1 MSEKIICPKC
11 GCDVTEVLTSQLKT
25 QIRQDVALEWRDRE
39 AELSQKREMLE
50 SQRADLAKERAGMDE
65 ELRERLAAATK
76 KLKSRAFRKA
86 RERISAEMEEVRAD
100 LTDTRGKLKEAK
112 AAELQLRN
120 ERQKLQEEKEDLE
133 LTVTRKIDEE
143 RSKIRDRVK
152 QEAAEEHRL
161 KEAEREEL
169 IRGLRDQIEILKRK
183 SEQGSQQIQGEVLEL
198 DLEVILRHAF
208 PRDEIKPVPK
218 GMPGSDI
225 IQVVRDNT
233 GAECGTIIWESKR
246 TKNWSDGWLPK
257 LRSDQRSANAVAA
270 ILVSDEL
277 PKSVTNFAYVEEVWV
292 ANRACCVT
300 LATALRTGLVDVA
313 AARRAL
319 EGQHGKMEI
328 LYNYLSSTAFANRV
342 HGIIEAV
349 ITMQTDLNEE
359 KRAINARWAKREK
372 QLNQALAHTTGM
384 YGDLQGIIGSSLS
397 VIESLEFAALPSSDG
412 EAEELM
418 PTRFS
423 RGAARLDSTGR
434 SS

>member
-1 MSEKIICPKC
+1 MSEAIICPKC

-39 AELSQKREMLE
+39 TELAQERDMLE

-65 ELRERLAAATK
+65 ELQQRLAAAK
-76 KLKSRAFRKA
+76 KRLKGRALRRA
-86 RERISAEMEEVRAD
+86 REKTAAEIEEVRVE
-100 LTDTRGKLKEAK
+100 LTDTRAKLKQAK
-112 AAELQLRN
+112 AAELQLRG
-120 ERQKLQEEKEDLE
+120 ERQKLQEEREDLE
-133 LTVTRKIDEE
+133 LTLTRRLDEE
-143 RSKIRDRVK
+143 RSRIRDKVK
-152 QEAAEEHRL
+152 HEAAEEHRL
-161 KEAEREEL
+161 KDAEREEL
-169 IRGLRDQIEILKRK
+169 VRGLRDQIEILKRK

-198 DLEVILRHAF
+198 DLEGILSRAF

-225 IQVVRDNT
+225 IQVVHDDT
-233 GAECGTIIWESKR
+233 GADCGTIIWESKR
-246 TKNWSDGWLPK
+246 TKNWTDGWLPK
-257 LRSDQRSANAVAA
+257 LRNDQRCANAVLA

-277 PKSVTNFAYVEEVWV
+277 PKSVSNFAFVEEVWV
-292 ANRACCVT
+292 SNRACCVT
-300 LATALRTGLVDVA
+300 LASALRAGLVDVA

-349 ITMQTDLNEE
+349 ITMQTDLAEE

-372 QLNQALAHTTGM
+372 QLSQALVHTTGM

-397 VIESLEFAALPSSDG
+397 VVESLEFSALPSPDGDTEESMANGFRRSDN
-412 EAEELM
+412 
-418 PTRFS
+418 
-423 RGAARLDSTGR
+423 RLDAVR
-434 SS
+434 QSS

>member
-1 MSEKIICPKC
+1 MSEAIICPKC

-39 AELSQKREMLE
+39 AELAQERDMLQ
-50 SQRADLAKERAGMDE
+50 SQRADLVKERAGMDE
-65 ELRERLAAATK
+65 ELQQRLAAAKK
-76 KLKSRAFRKA
+76 KLKVRALRKA
-86 RERISAEMEEVRAD
+86 RKKIAAEIEEVRD
-100 LTDTRGKLKEAK
+100 ELTDTRAKLKEAK
-112 AAELQLRN
+112 AAELQLRG
-120 ERQKLQEEKEDLE
+120 ERQKLQEEREDLE
-133 LTVTRKIDEE
+133 LTLTRRLDEE

-152 QEAAEEHRL
+152 HEAAEEHRL
-161 KEAEREEL
+161 KDAERDEL
-169 IRGLRDQIEILKRK
+169 IRGLRGQIEILKRK

-198 DLEVILRHAF
+198 DLEGILSRAF

-225 IQVVRDNT
+225 IQVVHDDT
-233 GAECGTIIWESKR
+233 GADCGTIIWESKR

-257 LRSDQRSANAVAA
+257 LRSDQRAANAVMA

-277 PKSVTNFAYVEEVWV
+277 PKSVTNFAHVEEVWV
-292 ANRACCVT
+292 SNRACCVT
-300 LATALRTGLVDVA
+300 LASALRSGLVDVA

-349 ITMQTDLNEE
+349 ITMQTDLAEE

-372 QLNQALAHTTGM
+372 QLSQALVHTTGM

-397 VIESLEFAALPSSDG
+397 VVESLEFPALPSPDG
-412 EAEELM
+412 DAEESM
-418 PTRFS
+418 ANGFRRTDN
-423 RGAARLDSTGR
+423 RLDAMR
-434 SS
+434 QSS

>member
-1 MSEKIICPKC
+1 MSETIICPKC
-11 GCDVTEVLTSQLKT
+11 GCDVTGALTSQLKM

-39 AELSQKREMLE
+39 AELSQERDMLE
-50 SQRADLAKERAGMDE
+50 SQRADLVKERAGMDE
-65 ELRERLAAATK
+65 ELQQRLAAAKK
-76 KLKSRAFRKA
+76 KLKARALRKA
-86 RERISAEMEEVRAD
+86 REKIAAEIEEVRGE
-100 LTDTRGKLKEAK
+100 LTDTRAKLKEAK
-112 AAELQLRN
+112 AAELQLRG
-120 ERQKLQEEKEDLE
+120 ERQKLQEEREDLE
-133 LTVTRKIDEE
+133 LTLTRRLDEE
-143 RSKIRDRVK
+143 RSKIRDKVK
-152 QEAAEEHRL
+152 HEAAEEHRL
-161 KEAEREEL
+161 KEAEREEM

-198 DLEVILRHAF
+198 DLELILSRAF

-225 IQVVRDNT
+225 IQVVHDDT
-233 GAECGTIIWESKR
+233 GADCGTIIWESKR

-257 LRSDQRSANAVAA
+257 LRSDQRSANAMLA

-277 PKSVTNFAYVEEVWV
+277 PKSVTNFAFVEEVWV
-292 ANRACCVT
+292 SNRACCIT
-300 LATALRTGLVDVA
+300 LASALRTGLVEVA

-372 QLNQALAHTTGM
+372 QLSQALVHTTGM

-397 VIESLEFAALPSSDG
+397 IIESLEFPALPSPDG
-412 EAEELM
+412 DAEDLM
-418 PTRFS
+418 AKGFRRADS
-423 RGAARLDSTGR
+423 RLDAVSQ

>member
-1 MSEKIICPKC
+1 MSDKIICPKC

-39 AELSQKREMLE
+39 AELSQEREMLR

-65 ELRERLAAATK
+65 ELQQRLAAAK
-76 KLKSRAFRKA
+76 KRLKARALRKA
-86 RERISAEMEEVRAD
+86 REKISAEMEEVRAE
-100 LTDTRGKLKEAK
+100 LSDTRAKLKETK
-112 AAELQLRN
+112 AAELQLRG

-133 LTVTRKIDEE
+133 LTVTRRLDEE
-143 RSKIRDRVK
+143 RSKIRDKVK
-152 QEAAEEHRL
+152 HEAAEEHRL

-198 DLEVILRHAF
+198 DLESILSRAF

-225 IQVVRDNT
+225 IQVVRDET
-233 GAECGTIIWESKR
+233 GADCGTIIWESKR

-257 LRSDQRSANAVAA
+257 LRSDQRSANAMLA

-277 PKSVTNFAYVEEVWV
+277 PKSVTNFAFVEEVWV
-292 ANRACCVT
+292 SNRTCCVT
-300 LATALRTGLVDVA
+300 LASALRSGLVDVA

-342 HGIIEAV
+342 NGIIEAV

-359 KRAINARWAKREK
+359 KRAISARWAKREK
-372 QLNQALAHTTGM
+372 QLNQALAHTSGM
-384 YGDLQGIIGSSLS
+384 YGDLQAIIGSSLS
-397 VIESLEFAALPSSDG
+397 VIESLEFRALPSPDG

-418 PTRFS
+418 SAGFS
-423 RGAARLDSTGR
+423 RREARLDSIRR

>member
-1 MSEKIICPKC
+1 MSENFICPKC

-39 AELSQKREMLE
+39 AELSQERDMLE
-50 SQRADLAKERAGMDE
+50 SRRADLAKERAGMDE
-65 ELRERLAAATK
+65 ELRERLAAAKK
-76 KLKSRAFRKA
+76 KLKARALRKA
-86 RERISAEMEEVRAD
+86 REKIAAEIEEVRVE
-100 LTDTRGKLKEAK
+100 LSDTRAKLKEAK
-112 AAELQLRN
+112 TKELQLRG
-120 ERQKLQEEKEDLE
+120 ERQKLQEEREDLE
-133 LTVTRKIDEE
+133 LTLTRRLDEE
-143 RSKIRDRVK
+143 RSKIRDKVK
-152 QEAAEEHRL
+152 QEASEEHRL
-161 KEAEREEL
+161 KDAEREEM

-198 DLEVILRHAF
+198 DLEAILSRAF
-208 PRDEIKPVPK
+208 PRDEINPVPK

-233 GAECGTIIWESKR
+233 GADCGTIIWESKR
-246 TKNWSDGWLPK
+246 TKTWSDGWLPK
-257 LRSDQRSANAVAA
+257 LRSDQRSANAMLA

-277 PKSVTNFAYVEEVWV
+277 PKSITNFAYIEEVWV
-292 ANRACCVT
+292 SNRACCVT
-300 LATALRTGLVDVA
+300 LASALRAGLVDVA

-319 EGQHGKMEI
+319 EGQQGKMEI

-349 ITMQTDLNEE
+349 ITMQTDLAEE

-372 QLNQALAHTTGM
+372 QLSQALVHTTGM

-397 VIESLEFAALPSSDG
+397 IVESLEFPALPSPDG
-412 EAEELM
+412 DAEELRANGFRR
-418 PTRFS
+418 TDN
-423 RGAARLDSTGR
+423 RLDAVSQ

>member
-39 AELSQKREMLE
+39 AELAQERAMLE
-50 SQRADLAKERAGMDE
+50 SERADLAKERAGMDE
-65 ELRERLAAATK
+65 ELRERLTAAK
-76 KLKSRAFRKA
+76 KRLKARALRKA
-86 RERISAEMEEVRAD
+86 REKIAAEIEEVRVE
-100 LTDTRGKLKEAK
+100 LSDTRVKLKEAK
-112 AAELQLRN
+112 AAELQLRG
-120 ERQKLQEEKEDLE
+120 ERQKLQEEKDDLE
-133 LTVTRKIDEE
+133 LTVTRRIDEE
-143 RSKIRDRVK
+143 RSRIRDKVK
-152 QEAAEEHRL
+152 HEAAEEHRL
-161 KEAEREEL
+161 KDAEREEL

-198 DLEVILRHAF
+198 DLEAILSRAF

-218 GMPGSDI
+218 GRSGGDI

-233 GAECGTIIWESKR
+233 GADCGTIIWESKR

-257 LRSDQRSANAVAA
+257 LRSDQRAANAVMA

-277 PKSVTNFAYVEEVWV
+277 PKSVTNFAFVEEVWV
-292 ANRACCVT
+292 SDRQCCVT
-300 LATALRTGLVDVA
+300 LASALRSGLLDVA

-319 EGQHGKMEI
+319 EGQQGKMEI

-349 ITMQTDLNEE
+349 ITMQTDLAEE

-372 QLNQALAHTTGM
+372 QLGQALVHTTGM

-397 VIESLEFAALPSSDG
+397 VVESLEFPALPSPVGD
-412 EAEELM
+412 AEESM
-418 PTRFS
+418 ANGFR
-423 RGAARLDSTGR
+423 RGDNRLDAMSQ